1 MGWLAAASFG
11 LNLVGGIMGGN
22 AEADAARDA
31 NKAREKAAKDQY
43 ERDLKVWELEYLGAM
58 SNYSWDVAS
67 VAAQRYQERVKEY
80 DYNQK
85 NAGII
90 EAAIQNLEIN
100 SQVLNQT
107 YVLEEELRAKQV
119 SQELTRDLGSEM
131 IDASSDFAQL
141 RENSLLTTNKA
152 AEANNNTRD
161 RVSQYMASIA
171 SRANA
176 ADQILAKTDSEG
188 QAIQEQILIS
198 ESLDTMKRDADYIT
212 AIVSDAEARA
222 SITSKQGGSSS
233 SKRVA
238 MQAMQEFGR
247 DYGMMQ
253 ARQKD
258 MRRNLSNF
266 NEQTNGQTSA
276 QLAQIASQIG
286 GEAERIKYTSSANA
300 LQQEGLMLQQMGI
313 GSQMGSRQATF
324 NLKTQNTLANF
335 NNLTIPSFGL
345 ARAQGEREA
354 KALFQNTINTI
365 KGASTP
371 YRGAIIFD
379 PLVPIAGLKP
389 EYSKPTMQS
398 VPGTGAI
405 LGRSFMS
412 GVQGALSQS
421 YTDGSGNTQFR

>member
-1 MGWLAAASFG
+1 
-11 LNLVGGIMGGN
+11 MGGN
-22 AEADAARDA
+22 AEASAARDA
-31 NKAREKAAKDQY
+31 NDAREKIAKERY
-43 ERDLKVWELEYLGAM
+43 ERELKVWELDYLGAM

-67 VAAQRYQERVKEY
+67 VAAQRYQERVREY

-85 NAGII
+85 NSRIV
-90 EAAIQNLEIN
+90 EAAIQNLQIN
-100 SQVLNQT
+100 GEVLKQT

-119 SQELTRDLGSEM
+119 SQELTRSLGSEM
-131 IDASSDFAQL
+131 ISANSDFAQL
-141 RENSLLTTNKA
+141 RENSLQTANKA
-152 AEANNNTRD
+152 ATANNDTRD
-161 RVSQYMASIA
+161 RVSQYMASID
-171 SRANA
+171 SRAKA
-176 ADQILAKTDSEG
+176 ADQLLAKTDSEG

-198 ESLDTMKRDADYIT
+198 ESLDTMKRDAEYIT
-212 AIVSDAEARA
+212 AIVTDAETRA
-222 SITSKQGGSSS
+222 AVTSKQGGSSS

-238 MQAMQEFGR
+238 MQAMQQFGR

-266 NEQTNGQTSA
+266 NAQTNGETSA
-276 QLAQIASQIG
+276 QFAQIASQIN
-286 GEAERIKYTSSANA
+286 GEAERIKYTSSSNA
-300 LQQEGLMLQQMGI
+300 LQQKGFMLDQMGI
-313 GSQMGSRQATF
+313 GNQMNSRQSVF

-345 ARAQGEREA
+345 AQAQGEREA
-354 KALFQNTINTI
+354 KALFQNTLNTI

-389 EYSKPTMQS
+389 EYSKPTMQA

-405 LGRSFMS
+405 IGDAFMKGASAALG
-412 GVQGALSQS
+412 QT
-421 YTDGSGNTQFR
+421 YTDGAGNTQFR

>member
-1 MGWLAAASFG
+1 MGWLAAAAFAV
-11 LNLVGGIMGGN
+11 NTIGGIMGGN

-31 NKAREKAAKDQY
+31 NKAREKAAKAQY
-43 ERDLKVWELEYLGAM
+43 ERDLKVWELDYLSAM
-58 SNYSWDVAS
+58 SDYSWDVAS

-131 IDASSDFAQL
+131 IDANKDFAQL

-188 QAIQEQILIS
+188 QAIQEQILIA
-198 ESLDTMKRDADYIT
+198 ESLDTMKRDAEYIT
-212 AIVSDAEARA
+212 AIVSDAETRA
-222 SITSKQGGSSS
+222 SVTSKQGGSSS

-238 MQAMQEFGR
+238 MQAMQAFGR

-276 QLAQIASQIG
+276 QLAQIASQIN

-313 GSQMGSRQATF
+313 GSQMNSRQAMF
-324 NLKTQNTLANF
+324 NLKTQNTLDNF

-345 ARAQGEREA
+345 AQAQGEREA
-354 KALFQNTINTI
+354 KALFQNTLNTI

-389 EYSKPTMQS
+389 EYSKPTMQA

-405 LGRSFMS
+405 LGNAFMS
-412 GVQGALSQS
+412 GVKGALGQS

>member
-1 MGWLAAASFG
+1 MGWLAAAAFG
-11 LNLVGGIMGGN
+11 VNLIGGIMGGN
-22 AEADAARDA
+22 AEASAASAANAAR
-31 NKAREKAAKDQY
+31 KKAAKQQY
-43 ERDLKVWELEYLGAM
+43 KRDLKVWELDYLSAM
-58 SNYSWDVAS
+58 SDYSWNVAS

-80 DYNQK
+80 DYNQR

-131 IDASSDFAQL
+131 IDANSDFAQL
-141 RENSLLTTNKA
+141 RENSLQTRNQA
-152 AEANNNTRD
+152 AQANNNTKD

-176 ADQILAKTDSEG
+176 ADQILAKTDGEG
-188 QAIQEQILIS
+188 QAIQEQILVA
-198 ESLDTMKRDADYIT
+198 ESLDTMKRDAEYIT
-212 AIVSDAEARA
+212 AIVSDAETRA
-222 SITSKQGGSSS
+222 SVTSKQGGSSS
-233 SKRVA
+233 SKRAA
-238 MQAMQEFGR
+238 MQAMQSFGR

-266 NEQTNGQTSA
+266 NQQMNGETSA
-276 QLAQIASQIG
+276 QLAQIASQIN

-300 LQQEGLMLQQMGI
+300 LEQQGLMLQQMGI
-313 GSQMGSRQATF
+313 GSQMNSRQALF
-324 NLKTQNTLANF
+324 NLKTKNTLDNF

-345 ARAQGEREA
+345 AQAQGEREA
-354 KALFQNTINTI
+354 KALLQNTINTI

-371 YRGAIIFD
+371 YRGSIIFD

-389 EYSKPTMQS
+389 EYSAPTLQA

-405 LGRSFMS
+405 LGNAFMS
-412 GVQGALSQS
+412 GVKGAMGQA

>member
-1 MGWLAAASFG
+1 MAWLAAASFAV
-11 LNLVGGIMGGN
+11 NAIGGILGGN
-22 AEADAARDA
+22 AEASAASAANAAR
-31 NKAREKAAKDQY
+31 KKAAKQQY
-43 ERDLKVWELEYLGAM
+43 KRDLKVWELDYLSAM
-58 SNYSWDVAS
+58 SDYSWNVAS

-80 DYNQK
+80 DYNQR

-100 SQVLNQT
+100 GQVLNQT

-131 IDASSDFAQL
+131 IDANSDFAQL
-141 RENSLLTTNKA
+141 RENSLQTRNQA

-198 ESLDTMKRDADYIT
+198 ESLDTMKRDAEYIT
-212 AIVSDAEARA
+212 AIVSDAETRA
-222 SITSKQGGSSS
+222 SVTSKQGGSSS

-238 MQAMQEFGR
+238 MQAMQSFGR

-266 NEQTNGQTSA
+266 NQQTNGETSA
-276 QLAQIASQIG
+276 QLAQIASQIN

-313 GSQMGSRQATF
+313 GSQMNSRQALF
-324 NLKTQNTLANF
+324 NLKTQNTLDNF

-345 ARAQGEREA
+345 AQAQGEREA
-354 KALFQNTINTI
+354 KALFQNTLNTI

-371 YRGAIIFD
+371 YRGSIIFD

-389 EYSKPTMQS
+389 EYSAPTLQA

-405 LGRSFMS
+405 LGNAFMS
-412 GVQGALSQS
+412 GASAALGQA
-421 YTDGSGNTQFR
+421 YTDGNGNTQFR